1 MPTIDEFGGYASR
14 IRIPDMAS
22 VVGLHSDNMKMK
34 MKMNINVEE
43 DQGQSHTDT
52 LKSDLNT

>member
-34 MKMNINVEE
+34 MNINVEE